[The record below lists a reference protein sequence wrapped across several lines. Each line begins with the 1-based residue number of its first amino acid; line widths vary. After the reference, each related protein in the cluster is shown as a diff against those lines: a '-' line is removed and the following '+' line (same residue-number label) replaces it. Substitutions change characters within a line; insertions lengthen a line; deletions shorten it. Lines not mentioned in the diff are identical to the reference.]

1 MDIDT
6 IKCPDCGSRDLQY
19 ERDSALIAT
28 VVGIRREGTRE
39 ILILDQQPQPEWLDN
54 VQVFCRAC
62 GREQLP
68 IRWDD
73 EYPADLPEDAQPVDA
88 DTALDGIAATARM
101 EGDVV
106 AAVQELVPRTGRL
119 IGTCRS

>member
-6 IKCPDCGSRDLQY
+6 IKCPDCGSTELQY
-19 ERDSALIAT
+19 ERDSALSAT
-28 VVGIRREGTRE
+28 IVGIKREGERT
-39 ILILDQQPQPEWLDN
+39 ILILDQQPRPEWLDG
-54 VQVFCRAC
+54 VEVFCRDC

-73 EYPADLPEDAQPVDA
+73 EHPANLPEDAKPLTADA
-88 DTALDGIAATARM
+88 ALDRIAATAGRD
-101 EGDVV
+101 GDVV

-119 IGTCRS
+119 IENRGH